1 MSNVE
6 HPFDLT
12 LESMLAK
19 DLLLIIQIDDEDFYY
34 EPIFEDRNRL
44 TDIKK
49 DILRHLNL
57 I

>member
-12 LESMLAK
+12 LESMLTK

-44 TDIKK
+44 TDIKT